1 MIIKNKRVLVT
12 GGSGMIGRH
21 LVDLLKK
28 EDCKIT
34 IADLSEPTGI
44 DDVEYKKVDLTDY
57 KSCVLLAKK
66 FCFSLAVMGTNYQFL
81 EGKSGVKIFF
91 VHSKFKSK
99 RMQNFECKTITWKF
113 FFC

>member
-57 KSCVLLAKK
+57 KSCVSVCKNQDIV
-66 FCFSLAVMGTNYQFL
+66 FSLVGIKT
-81 EGKSGVKIFF
+81 SPKIIKERKY
-91 VHSKFKSK
+91 SS
-99 RMQNFECKTITWKF
+99 KTIYGFRNRT
-113 FFC
+113 

>member
-44 DDVEYKKVDLTDY
+44 DDVEYKKVDLRDSKKLIT
-57 KSCVLLAKK
+57 KSREA
-66 FCFSLAVMGTNYQFL
+66 FESLT
-81 EGKSGVKIFF
+81 VKT
-91 VHSKFKSK
+91 SPG
-99 RMQNFECKTITWKF
+99 
-113 FFC
+113 

>member
-44 DDVEYKKVDLTDY
+44 DDVEYKKVDLTDCRY
-57 KSCVLLAKK
+57 GS
-66 FCFSLAVMGTNYQFL
+66 S
-81 EGKSGVKIFF
+81 S
-91 VHSKFKSK
+91 HSSS
-99 RMQNFECKTITWKF
+99 RRQTRSPSPEPATPVPSPQS
-113 FFC
+113 